1 MVTAKQIPELE
12 ERISEL
18 EKRIPELEKQNKG
31 KKDVV
36 LELKVKIK
44 ELKKEAKKVKFKF
57 ADTIN
62 ICNRDCVLVKNDKTG
77 QLMFDLQDE
86 YVVNDD
92 QFSFL
97 SEHISGTFI
106 ITIEGKAIDGKTV
119 KEKPTYSLKTISL
132 VQ

>member
-1 MVTAKQIPELE
+1 M
-12 ERISEL
+12 
-18 EKRIPELEKQNKG
+18 
-31 KKDVV
+31 
-36 LELKVKIK
+36 ELKVRIK
-44 ELKKEAKKVKFKF
+44 NLVKEEKEEKKVKFKF

-92 QFSFL
+92 QFHFL

-106 ITIEGKAIDGKTV
+106 ITIELETS
-119 KEKPTYSLKTISL
+119 YSLKTISL